1 MKPRTRKA
9 TASVAKRRTTL
20 TIPADYL
27 ARAKRIASA
36 RHVNLSAVISEAL
49 SEGLRQYSETERSEQ
64 ILSQYKQAFGMFS
77 NEEMLLLDGVILEPV
92 HKR

>member
-49 SEGLRQYSETERSEQ
+49 SEGLRQHSETERSEQ